1 MKRSKPDRTITFVSQ
16 KPEEREQAPLSLTLF
31 RRLFERTHPYK
42 SRRNML
48 LGIVLLR
55 AMQLP
60 ALAWVIGATIGGP
73 VARMDFEGIVL
84 GAVGFT
90 ILSAFTQFTLYF
102 RSSLA
107 LALGENVIHD
117 LRRDMFA
124 HLQSL
129 TMGFFDKMKIGRII
143 SRFTSDSEAVR
154 AGVQDVVFTGLV
166 GLGQMIGAA
175 AFMCWYDSFLFMI
188 VLLIAPVMFMINHNF
203 RDRLTHVY
211 RTVQESFSR
220 ITATLAESV
229 KGIRVTQGFVREEM
243 NADIFSELVLD
254 HSRYNMA
261 AARTAGLFLPLLET
275 NSQIFIAAI
284 LLVGGWRVI
293 NGYSEISALY
303 QFILMSSVFFGPVQ
317 MLGAQYDRALAAMAG
332 AERVFGFLDNK
343 PEWTDPKSA
352 EKRGRY
358 QGRIE
363 FRNVTFGY
371 NPARPV
377 LHDVNLKIEPGQL
390 VALVGATGSGK
401 SSVINL
407 VAKFYLPTSGE
418 VLIDGVKT
426 TDISSSD
433 LHSQMGIVLQQN
445 FLFSGTVADN
455 IRVGKPGA
463 TMQEIVESAR
473 KLDCLDILAS
483 MPEGLM
489 TKVGENGAGISL
501 GQRQLICFTRAMLA
515 DPTILIL
522 DEATSSVDTM
532 TEARIQKALSI
543 LLKDRTSIVVAHR
556 LSTIRNANKVFVL
569 EGGRIA
575 EEGTH
580 EELLTQHGLYAELYR
595 RFIS

>member
-1 MKRSKPDRTITFVSQ
+1 
-16 KPEEREQAPLSLTLF
+16 
-31 RRLFERTHPYK
+31 
-42 SRRNML
+42 
-48 LGIVLLR
+48 
-55 AMQLP
+55 
-60 ALAWVIGATIGGP
+60 
-73 VARMDFEGIVL
+73 
-84 GAVGFT
+84 
-90 ILSAFTQFTLYF
+90 
-102 RSSLA
+102 
-107 LALGENVIHD
+107 
-117 LRRDMFA
+117 
-124 HLQSL
+124 
-129 TMGFFDKMKIGRII
+129 
-143 SRFTSDSEAVR
+143 
-154 AGVQDVVFTGLV
+154 
-166 GLGQMIGAA
+166 
-175 AFMCWYDSFLFMI
+175 
-188 VLLIAPVMFMINHNF
+188 MFMINHYF
-203 RDRLTHVY
+203 RDRLAHAY
-211 RTVQESFSR
+211 RSMQESFSR

-284 LLVGGWRVI
+284 LLIGGWRVI
-293 NGYSEISALY
+293 NGHSEIEALY
-303 QFILMSSVFFGPVQ
+303 QFILMSGVFFGPVQ
-317 MLGAQYDRALAAMAG
+317 TLGTQYDRALAAMAG
-332 AERVFGFLDNK
+332 AERVFGFLDNR
-343 PEWTDPKSA
+343 PEWTDPA
-352 EKRGRY
+352 AGEKRERY
-358 QGRIE
+358 KGKIE
-363 FRNVTFGY
+363 FRDVTFGY
-371 NPARPV
+371 NPARPI
-377 LHDVNLKIEPGQL
+377 LHNVSLTIEPGQV

-407 VAKFYLPTSGE
+407 VSKFYLPTSGE

-426 TDISSSD
+426 TDMTSND
-433 LHSQMGIVLQQN
+433 LHRQMGIVLQQN

-463 TMQEIVESAR
+463 TMQEIVDSAR

-489 TKVGENGAGISL
+489 TKVGENGAGISV

-515 DPTILIL
+515 DPTLLIL

-532 TEARIQKALSI
+532 TEARIQKALAI

-569 EGGRIA
+569 EAGRIA

-580 EELLTQHGLYAELYR
+580 EELLTKHGLYAELYR